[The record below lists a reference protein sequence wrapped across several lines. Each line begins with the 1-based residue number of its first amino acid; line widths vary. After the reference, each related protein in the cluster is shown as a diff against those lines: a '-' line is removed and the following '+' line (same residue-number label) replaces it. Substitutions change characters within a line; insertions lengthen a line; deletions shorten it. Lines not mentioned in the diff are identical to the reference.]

1 MSDFFIHSPDN
12 TIITDATTQIL
23 KSHDAYQFHRSLP
36 GYTPTPCLNLRWL
49 AKKYHTG
56 SIFIKDESKRFH
68 LEAFKAL
75 GASYAVHRILQQ
87 YSHIDTLCT
96 ATDGNHGRALAWAS
110 ARAGKKSVVFV
121 PHHTAPARIRAIEQE
136 GGKAIKIEGNYD
148 EACDLAAEA
157 CRKDG
162 WQLVQDAAR
171 DGYEEIPALIMAGYL
186 TQFRELE
193 PELHPP
199 GKPDVDIAF
208 LQAGVGSFAASAIWY
223 YLDRYGPNRPKII
236 LVEPFEADGV
246 LASFRA
252 GERVVPDKSFK
263 TMMAGLN
270 CGIPSPGAWNIIRSG
285 TDAVVSIS
293 DHFAA
298 EAMQALYH
306 PAGTDQPVTAG
317 ESGAAGL
324 AGFMA
329 VMEEEKLKPVREL
342 LRLSPES
349 RVLFVNTEGAT
360 DPDNFRSITSK
371 TTPPLRHNQ

>member
-1 MSDFFIHSPDN
+1 MIDFFLHKPDNEFAPDN
-12 TIITDATTQIL
+12 TTHIL
-23 KSHDAYQFHRSLP
+23 THNDAYQFHRTLP
-36 GYTPTPCLNLRWL
+36 GYAPTPCLNLHRL
-49 AKKYHTG
+49 AEKYHTG
-56 SIFIKDESKRFH
+56 QLFIKDESKRFH

-75 GASYAVHRILQQ
+75 GASYAIHCILEQNGN
-87 YSHIDTLCT
+87 IDTFCT

-110 ARAGKKSVVFV
+110 ASAGKKSVVFV
-121 PHHTAPARIRAIEQE
+121 PDHTAVARIRAIEQE
-136 GGKAIKIEGNYD
+136 GAEVIRVDGNYD
-148 EACDLAAEA
+148 EACDRAAQSCSRE
-157 CRKDG
+157 G

-193 PELHPP
+193 EELHLP
-199 GKPDVDIAF
+199 GKPEVDIVF

-223 YLDRYGPNRPKII
+223 YLDRYGPDRPKII

-246 LASFRA
+246 LTSFRA
-252 GERVVPDKSFK
+252 GKRVVPDKSFK

-329 VMEEEKLKPVREL
+329 VMAEEKLKPVRDL
-342 LRLSPES
+342 VRISPES
-349 RVLFVNTEGAT
+349 RILFVNTEGAT
-360 DPDNFRSITSK
+360 DPVNFRSIISK
-371 TTPPLRHNQ
+371 TA